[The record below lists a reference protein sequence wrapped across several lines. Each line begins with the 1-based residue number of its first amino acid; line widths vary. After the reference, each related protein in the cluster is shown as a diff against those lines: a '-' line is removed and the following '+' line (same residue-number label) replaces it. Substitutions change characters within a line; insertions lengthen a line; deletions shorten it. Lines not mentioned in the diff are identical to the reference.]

1 MCRAN
6 QTDSSPRCKTQLED
20 PISLHCIPWKY
31 FAAMMTQG
39 DTHTSAWECYDARQ
53 LARHL
58 YSPEGVLHNSSPLSR
73 LPFRPASLA
82 DFKRRFPALSPP
94 RRTRTKTTR
103 AARSR
108 PDFIEPLHRSLL
120 NATQEGT
127 DRAFERVLGDA
138 QQLTAPRRP
147 LTTTTLSDVYNH
159 LVRRYPRATER

>member
-6 QTDSSPRCKTQLED
+6 RTDSSPRCQTKLED

-31 FAAMMTQG
+31 FAAMMTRG
-39 DTHTSAWECYDARQ
+39 DTHTSTWECYDARQ

-58 YSPEGVLHNSSPLSR
+58 YSPEGVLVNLSPLSR
-73 LPFRPASLA
+73 LPFHPSSLA
-82 DFKRRFPALSPP
+82 DFAKRFPALSPP

-108 PDFIEPLHRSLL
+108 PFDSLHRSLL

-138 QQLTAPRRP
+138 QQLTAPRTN
-147 LTTTTLSDVYNH
+147 TTMSDVVNH
-159 LVRRYPRATER
+159 MRRSRRRP